1 MPPERLDEAGSWV
14 LRFAQRP
21 FTINA
26 ERRMHHMERARHVRE
41 WRTKSASLAKVKG
54 IPALTAVH
62 IHAHPHLKGR
72 LQDAD
77 ACHPSVK
84 AVIDGLVDAGVI
96 PDDDPR
102 YVRAVTYHAPTR
114 AKADFLLVTVVD
126 LGDEPR

>member
-1 MPPERLDEAGSWV
+1 
-14 LRFAQRP
+14 
-21 FTINA
+21 
-26 ERRMHHMERARHVRE
+26 MHHMERARHVRL
-41 WRTKSASLAKVKG
+41 WRGESASKAKLKG
-54 IPALTAVH
+54 IPPLTSVH
-62 IHAHPHLKGR
+62 IHARPHLKGR

-77 ACHPSVK
+77 ACHPAVK

-126 LGDEPR
+126 LGDAPR